1 MTSNGARRATARDV
15 AERAGCSVATV
26 SLVVNGKS
34 AGRVTPETELRVR
47 EAVQHLDYQVNT
59 TASSLATRERTSVA
73 FVSPDPTNPFFS
85 LVVEGLADA
94 LDDRLSLT
102 LLVPSHGDD
111 YDPSTVRRALAGD
124 LAGLVLVSPGR
135 ALLDDFTP
143 TCPTVL
149 LDGGGAR
156 DGLTTIDLD
165 LESAA
170 VEISEHLVGLGHT
183 RVAYIGIARDKASLY
198 RRRDALA
205 SQLAARGATMPVDD
219 ILVQRMA
226 SDLAEAGF
234 EAVARSWHDAGVTA
248 VVCGDDLLAYGVLA
262 AAGRLG
268 IRVPDDLSVVG
279 FNDLP
284 FSGMLSPSLTSVD
297 LVARE
302 LGRRTA
308 VALSALLAGGSP
320 TAELVPTKL
329 VARQSS
335 GTAPVLDQ

>member
-1 MTSNGARRATARDV
+1 MTGRATARDV
-15 AERAGCSVATV
+15 ADLAGCSVATV

-34 AGRVTPETELRVR
+34 AGRVTPETEQRVLDAVR
-47 EAVQHLDYQVNT
+47 ELDYRVNT
-59 TASSLATRERTSVA
+59 TASSLATRDRTTVA

-85 LVVEGLADA
+85 LVVEGLSDA

-143 TCPTVL
+143 TSPTVL
-149 LDGGGAR
+149 LDGGGPR
-156 DGLTTIDLD
+156 DGLATIDLD

-170 VEISEHLVGLGHT
+170 VEIADHLVGLGHT

-205 SQLAARGATMPVDD
+205 VELTARGASMPVDD
-219 ILVQRMA
+219 LLVPRMA
-226 SDLAEAGF
+226 SELADAGF
-234 EAVARSWHDAGVTA
+234 ESVCTAWRDAGVTA
-248 VVCGDDLLAYGVLA
+248 VVCGDDLLAYGVLSSA
-262 AAGRLG
+262 ARLG
-268 IRVPDDLSVVG
+268 IAVPGDLSVIG

-284 FSGMLSPSLTSVD
+284 FSSMLAPSLTSID
-297 LVARE
+297 LMPRE

-308 VALSALLAGGSP
+308 LALGALLAGSEPG
-320 TAELVPTKL
+320 AELLPARLKARESTGPVGPTE
-329 VARQSS
+329 
-335 GTAPVLDQ
+335 

>member
-1 MTSNGARRATARDV
+1 MTVRATARDV
-15 AERAGCSVATV
+15 AELAGCSAATV

-34 AGRVTPETELRVR
+34 AGRVTPETEKRVLD
-47 EAVQHLDYQVNT
+47 AVRQLDYRVNT
-59 TASSLATRERTSVA
+59 TASSLARRDRTAVA

-85 LVVEGLADA
+85 LVVEGLSAE

-149 LDGGGAR
+149 LDGGGPREGIA
-156 DGLTTIDLD
+156 TIDLD

-170 VEISEHLVGLGHT
+170 AEIAEHLVGLGHS
-183 RVAYIGIARDKASLY
+183 RVAYLGIARDKTSLY

-205 SQLAARGATMPVDD
+205 VELAARGASMPVDD
-219 ILVQRMA
+219 LAVPRMA
-226 SDLAEAGF
+226 SELADAEF
-234 EAVARSWHDAGVTA
+234 ENVWPVWREAGVTA
-248 VVCGDDLLAYGVLA
+248 VVCGDDLLAYGMLA
-262 AAGRLG
+262 AAARLG
-268 IRVPDDLSVVG
+268 IRVPDDLSILG

-284 FSGMLSPSLTSVD
+284 FSSMLAPSLTSVD
-297 LVARE
+297 LAPRE

-308 VALSALLAGGSP
+308 RALGALLAGSQPG
-320 TAELVPTKL
+320 AELVPTHLK
-329 VARQSS
+329 ARASTGPVPQA
-335 GTAPVLDQ
+335 TAG